1 MIQSERRRLIAEQVQ
16 QAGSVTVSDLC
27 ELFEVSE
34 MTIRRD
40 LQDMDRG
47 GLLRRVHG
55 GAVSNL
61 GRSYEPPLQIR
72 STTQSGAKKAIG
84 RKASELIVNGDS
96 IALDIGTTTREIV
109 PFLHEKRNLTIITA
123 SIPIINDIIADLS
136 LTSDV
141 RLIVTGGIIRPGEL
155 SMTGQIATNTY
166 ESFHVDKAFIG
177 IGGISIV
184 DGLTEYNVEDA
195 LVKQPLIQNAHLRV
209 VVADSSKLGRTTFAS
224 VAPISSVDVIIT
236 DSEAP
241 KKIISE
247 LEAKGIEVIIAD
259 CAT

>member
-16 QAGSVTVSDLC
+16 RAGSVTVSELC
-27 ELFEVSE
+27 EHFDVSE

-96 IALDIGTTTREIV
+96 VALDIGTTTREIV

-155 SMTGQIATNTY
+155 SMTGQIATHTY

-177 IGGISIV
+177 IGGISID

-209 VVADSSKLGRTTFAS
+209 VVVDSSKLGRTTFAS
-224 VAPISSVDVIIT
+224 VSPISSVDVVIT

-241 KKIISE
+241 RKIVSE
-247 LEAKGIEVIIAD
+247 LEARGIEVIIVDSA
-259 CAT
+259 A